1 MEKSVPLSDIFGSN
15 ELPDAKNT
23 LKKYYSIIP
32 CIIIWENGLPIK
44 YRYDQKSN
52 SVITL

>member
-52 SVITL
+52 SVIIL

>member
-23 LKKYYSIIP
+23 LKKYHSIIQYSIILD
-32 CIIIWENGLPIK
+32 NGLPIK

-52 SVITL
+52 FVITL